1 MRTHPPSATPP
12 TADGPKA
19 GHIDSFESRRREGG
33 LDRTAA
39 EMAERQHGVVS
50 LSQLRDLGLSGA
62 AVRKRVA
69 RGRLHTI
76 HRGIYAVG
84 HGLLSPDGQRMA
96 AVLGCG
102 SGAVLSHRS
111 AAALWGLR
119 SDDASCIDV
128 TAPNRRGRI
137 PAGIKAHRDG
147 SLQARDRTS
156 LRGIPCTSAS
166 RTLLDLAAVASVS
179 ELRHAISEAEFL
191 RIFDATA
198 VRAMI
203 KRGRGRR
210 GVARLRMLVDELDPQ
225 TKRTRSELER
235 RFLAMCS
242 KAAIPPPAVNRELEL
257 GSIHLTPD
265 FTWRDARLIVET
277 DGRMAH
283 DTASAFE
290 RDRRRDQ
297 ILSAAGWRVIRCT
310 WRQVLDEPLRLTQ
323 TLRALL
329 ANPRPDGPE
338 AGHIDTF

>member
-1 MRTHPPSATPP
+1 
-12 TADGPKA
+12 
-19 GHIDSFESRRREGG
+19 
-33 LDRTAA
+33 
-39 EMAERQHGVVS
+39 
-50 LSQLRDLGLSGA
+50 
-62 AVRKRVA
+62 
-69 RGRLHTI
+69 
-76 HRGIYAVG
+76 
-84 HGLLSPDGQRMA
+84 
-96 AVLGCG
+96 
-102 SGAVLSHRS
+102 
-111 AAALWGLR
+111 
-119 SDDASCIDV
+119 
-128 TAPNRRGRI
+128 
-137 PAGIKAHRDG
+137 
-147 SLQARDRTS
+147 
-156 LRGIPCTSAS
+156 
-166 RTLLDLAAVASVS
+166 LLDLAAVASVS